1 MKVFFQDSKGN
12 ERLIKEV
19 STIEEAN
26 KVVDTFLKDH
36 NYKLYYCRVMGLE
49 NKDGVMLD
57 VGSYTEFFII
67 RGENVY
73 NYYFGKEED

>member
-36 NYKLYYCRVMGLE
+36 NYKSYYCRVMGLE